1 MRTSYS
7 RCSSLSFFIPSLS
20 WEQKTKPTHSPY
32 LHQHLKRSTT
42 GLHIPRISSPL
53 LALQDPATNRE
64 FNGAE
69 SVRRVME
76 VGEINA
82 AGLLWLCGWDEI
94 LVLGADGFGVKGLE
108 EERRKYLKKSWPGGP
123 IIVFKI
129 ITKLPLN
136 TSVCCL
142 KTGRRWFQNYH
153 FKHGFLNNVF

>member
-7 RCSSLSFFIPSLS
+7 RCPSLSFFIPSLS

-69 SVRRVME
+69 LVRGVME

-82 AGLLWLCGWDEI
+82 AGLLLIVWVRWDLGTRCRWIRREGIRGREEKI
-94 LVLGADGFGVKGLE
+94 LE
-108 EERRKYLKKSWPGGP
+108 KKLIRWAHNS
-123 IIVFKI
+123 VQNNYQ
-129 ITKLPLN
+129 IT
-136 TSVCCL
+136 TE
-142 KTGRRWFQNYH
+142 H
-153 FKHGFLNNVF
+153 